1 MEAVVEYDYDAVN
14 PDELNLKEGEIIT
27 NINMLEEG
35 WWEGEL
41 NGKRGMFPDNF
52 VKVMDYFENNLNV
65 WMNVFIYICLWKTS
79 FEDILKQFNNT
90 QAFHLT
96 VCSGGGNHRFR
107 RKIQEL
113 APFFS
118 WHAVPIGIFF

>member
-1 MEAVVEYDYDAVN
+1 MSLSIWIYTFNFPFYIKPNYTIINNHLWLRFYFPLVEAVVEYDYDAVN

-52 VKVMDYFENNLNV
+52 VKVIYYFWE
-65 WMNVFIYICLWKTS
+65 
-79 FEDILKQFNNT
+79 
-90 QAFHLT
+90 
-96 VCSGGGNHRFR
+96 
-107 RKIQEL
+107 
-113 APFFS
+113 
-118 WHAVPIGIFF
+118 

>member
-1 MEAVVEYDYDAVN
+1 MQLDLFITICDFVFIFPSVEAVVEYDYDAVN

-52 VKVMDYFENNLNV
+52 VKVN
-65 WMNVFIYICLWKTS
+65 
-79 FEDILKQFNNT
+79 
-90 QAFHLT
+90 
-96 VCSGGGNHRFR
+96 
-107 RKIQEL
+107 
-113 APFFS
+113 
-118 WHAVPIGIFF
+118 